1 MATEAC
7 RPILAFVLDW
17 ETGGLLCSECGVTQ
31 ISVHAV
37 RLDNFDCMGKFMR
50 YILPYT
56 RRTDKGKVKVKKA
69 LKNKYDDGTTDTL
82 MTYTQAALDVQGITM
97 DILKQK
103 GIALDDMVEQLL
115 EWIDEMMAN
124 ADTTKGK
131 LPILVG
137 QNIAFDEG
145 FLSQVMEY
153 TGKTD
158 EFKKRLRGMD
168 DFWGNWHPTMLDT
181 IVIGQLALSHNPEV
195 PSYKLELLCEFL
207 GIDLVDAHDADADV
221 EATAD
226 VMRVLGN
233 RMRAEDGNLSDSEQ
247 RKQDQKTRKHFKI

>member
-1 MATEAC
+1 MATETC
-7 RPILAFVLDW
+7 KPILAFVLDW
-17 ETGGLLCSECGVTQ
+17 ETGGLECAECGVTQ

-37 RLDNFDCMGKFMR
+37 RLDTFEQIGKFMR

-56 RRTDKGKVKVKKA
+56 RRTDKGKAKTKKV

-82 MTYTQAALDVQGITM
+82 MTYTQVALDVQGITM

-103 GIALDDMVEQLL
+103 GIALDEMVDQLL
-115 EWIDEMMAN
+115 EWMDSMLAN
-124 ADTTKGK
+124 GDISKSR
-131 LPILVG
+131 LPVLVG

-145 FLSQVMEY
+145 FLCQVMEY

-158 EFKKRLRGMD
+158 EFKKRMRGTV

-181 IVIGQLALSHNPEV
+181 IILGQLALSNNPEV
-195 PSYKLELLCEFL
+195 SSYKLEILCEFL

-221 EATAD
+221 EATED

-233 RMRAEDGNLSDSEQ
+233 RMRAEDGNLSGSAQ
-247 RKQDQKTRKHFKI
+247 SKQDQKTRKHFKI